1 MCGLQA
7 MLNERFRD
15 GGEAGASLLFQNSQL
30 LEQLDHEANLKS
42 QLQLELHK
50 AEGQNTYIWSAIVL
64 LSLYQA
70 LMLSHLL
77 SCLHLHVWL

>member
-7 MLNERFRD
+7 VLNEQFRD

-30 LEQLDHEANLKS
+30 LEQLDHEASLKS

-50 AEGQNTYIWSAIVL
+50 AEGQDFRVYGL
-64 LSLYQA
+64 LF
-70 LMLSHLL
+70 MN
-77 SCLHLHVWL
+77 V